1 MRLLESLK
9 LLSMHKRH
17 LAERLGPRVPVNH
30 PRCLKTLTRSPPQL
44 FSPAQ
49 ADDVL
54 HVLQSRQWRTISCG
68 LVLFQVEIIHFGSG
82 EFRIHLL
89 ALGIRPTVVRRL
101 TWKTAGCARA
111 HGECALGLSF
121 RSRRPPLPSGDTEL
135 AMLGSSRCC
144 HFHTFK
150 RLICASPRHEGAKK
164 LQSRPKRVLHQR
176 DVVFGAKQV
185 RAAYPIRKATR
196 WGCTG
201 FRSIRPANS

>member
-101 TWKTAGCARA
+101 TWKTAGVLVHTANVLWVC
-111 HGECALGLSF
+111 LS
-121 RSRRPPLPSGDTEL
+121 D
-135 AMLGSSRCC
+135 
-144 HFHTFK
+144 
-150 RLICASPRHEGAKK
+150 
-164 LQSRPKRVLHQR
+164 
-176 DVVFGAKQV
+176 
-185 RAAYPIRKATR
+185 RAAPLYHREIRSLPCWGRLDAATS
-196 WGCTG
+196 TH
-201 FRSIRPANS
+201 SNA